1 MSNSLYVCTH
11 AVTVGFT
18 EYNIRGYARSTVT
31 ATVAVISGRLQSY
44 APISYITQDGTAQG
58 NTLCNLC
65 MRMHA
70 NLMNHNICTENFDY
84 YRFNGYISLTPHK
97 TSRNIS
103 VWITSKATEGQ
114 TFYLRLS
121 SSSYRAR
128 IDPNAQT
135 IRITIIGK
143 LDNTCIRT

>member
-1 MSNSLYVCTH
+1 MQSVH
-11 AVTVGFT
+11 A
-18 EYNIRGYARSTVT
+18 N
-31 ATVAVISGRLQSY
+31 
-44 APISYITQDGTAQG
+44 
-58 NTLCNLC
+58 
-65 MRMHA
+65 A

-103 VWITSKATEGQ
+103 VWITSNATEGQ

-121 SSSYRAR
+121 SSSTNRAR